1 MLSIRRSHSEKVE
14 EGEEDIRK
22 SETEMDKS
30 MGCLTGFYFFGDT
43 FVGNLFF
50 T

>member
-1 MLSIRRSHSEKVE
+1 MLSMRRPNGKQAE
-14 EGEEDIRK
+14 EGKAESRK
-22 SETEMDKS
+22 SEAEMEKS